1 MKQLQKVLVGLD
13 LTEMD
18 QILIEKISKLINA
31 LGIDKI
37 YFVHIEKDL
46 SLPND
51 VAKAYPDL
59 LAPVDEAI
67 IKNIAKL
74 AKEWIPASV
83 EVDIS
88 VKEGNPMETILRWA
102 KIKNID
108 LLIMGRKTRLS
119 GHGTLS
125 KNLAQKAPCSVL
137 FLTESLRIKDL
148 DKILVPIDF
157 SEHTHLTLQFVENL
171 SKNFNAKILCI
182 HIYEVPTG
190 YYKTGKSYGEFA
202 QIMHENAKKEYE
214 SFVNKYNLE
223 RYDCQFVLKEDDPAA
238 NYILAAA
245 KSSEVDM
252 IIMGSRG
259 RTDTAALLLGSVA
272 EKLIQINNETPMLI
286 LKRKGEN
293 MTFLEALFKL

>member
-1 MKQLQKVLVGLD
+1 MKQFRKVLVGLD

-18 QILIEKISKLINA
+18 KILIEKTSKLINA

-37 YFVHIEKDL
+37 YFVHVDKDL

-67 IKNIAKL
+67 IDNVAIL
-74 AKEWIPASV
+74 VKEWIPASV

-108 LLIMGRKTRLS
+108 LVIMGRKTVLE

-137 FLTESLRIKDL
+137 FLTENLKFREL
-148 DKILVPIDF
+148 EQILVPIDF
-157 SEHTHLTLQFVENL
+157 SEHTHLTLQFVERL
-171 SKNFNAKILCI
+171 ATSFNASINCL
-182 HIYEVPTG
+182 HIYEVPKG
-190 YYKTGKSYGEFA
+190 YYKTGKSYDEFA
-202 QIMHENAKKEYE
+202 RIMLENAKKEYDT
-214 SFVNKYNLE
+214 FIQKYKLDKYE
-223 RYDCQFVLKEDDPAA
+223 CQFVLKEDDPAA
-238 NYILAAA
+238 NYILAAS
-245 KSSEVDM
+245 KSSHTDL

-259 RTDTAALLLGSVA
+259 RTDPAAFLLGSVA

-293 MTFLEALFKL
+293 MTFLEALLKL